1 MNAKLKLTPSLIE
14 SCRRQFPALSREVND
29 QPAVYFDGAA
39 GTQVPHGVI
48 DAMCEYLSRSNA
60 NHGGLFITS
69 QESDD
74 LLWESHAA
82 VAHLLG
88 ADDPATVS
96 FGPNMTTL
104 TFALSRALSR
114 TWQPGDEIV
123 VTQLDH
129 DANITPWVLAARDV
143 GATVR
148 MVPIRPDDC
157 TLNMEELRSVVSSRT
172 RLVAVGCAS
181 NSVGTINPVRDICRL
196 ARSVGA
202 ISFLDAVH
210 FAPHALI
217 DVKAFEC
224 DFLVCSAY
232 KFFGPHIG
240 IQWGRRKLLEE
251 LAAYK
256 LRPAPNMLPGKWM
269 TGTQSHEGIVG
280 VRAAIDYLADLGREL
295 KNDTTLD
302 RRNALIFAYQAIR
315 EYETDLTV
323 QLLEGLREL
332 PQLRIWGI
340 ADPQRVHE
348 RMPTVAVTHRHRTP
362 HELAEALGQRGI
374 FAWHGNYYALSL
386 SEALGREPH
395 GMLRI
400 GLVHYNT
407 SDEIDRLLHALR
419 EIDES

>member
-1 MNAKLKLTPSLIE
+1 
-14 SCRRQFPALSREVND
+14 
-29 QPAVYFDGAA
+29 
-39 GTQVPHGVI
+39 
-48 DAMCEYLSRSNA
+48 
-60 NHGGLFITS
+60 
-69 QESDD
+69 
-74 LLWESHAA
+74 
-82 VAHLLG
+82 
-88 ADDPATVS
+88 
-96 FGPNMTTL
+96 
-104 TFALSRALSR
+104 
-114 TWQPGDEIV
+114 
-123 VTQLDH
+123 
-129 DANITPWVLAARDV
+129 
-143 GATVR
+143 
-148 MVPIRPDDC
+148 
-157 TLNMEELRSVVSSRT
+157 
-172 RLVAVGCAS
+172 
-181 NSVGTINPVRDICRL
+181 
-196 ARSVGA
+196 
-202 ISFLDAVH
+202 
-210 FAPHALI
+210 

-340 ADPQRVHE
+340 AAPQRVHE